1 MYNTCTKM
9 KPNLYKSVYKNQVSK
24 PVSLFNNKKHN
35 LSRTN
40 SRKPLWSNILLY
52 QYIKNR
58 EIWNIKVYLNQISR
72 DCWRQTKFSS
82 KEILLRTIQ

>member
-1 MYNTCTKM
+1 M

-40 SRKPLWSNILLY
+40 SRKPLRSNILLD
-52 QYIKNR
+52 K
-58 EIWNIKVYLNQISR
+58 KSR
-72 DCWRQTKFSS
+72 NTKY
-82 KEILLRTIQ
+82 